1 MVTRLFYHW
10 PPVPLV
16 TRAHLRS
23 CLGWIAAVVYVSA
36 EIAKFYTNFSI
47 STRSTLQQRCLAHG
61 DWSTSE
67 DTRGPHRTNIRIAGG
82 WSIMRADHVLEG

>member
-23 CLGWIAAVVYVSA
+23 CLGWIAAVVCASA
-36 EIAKFYTNFSI
+36 EIAKFYTNSSI
-47 STRSTLQQRCLAHG
+47 STRSTLHQRCLAHG
-61 DWSTSE
+61 DWSTLL
-67 DTRGPHRTNIRIAGG
+67 RI
-82 WSIMRADHVLEG
+82 LEVHTEQILEELAACQ